1 MVLDSLGFLPPP
13 KEGESMSD
21 VANQVLRELRTRS
34 FLSDDLDFGVD
45 YCFEMHDLVS
55 DLAVYIGKGEF
66 ERVDRRNPKLS
77 ENAQHL
83 VFEENDF
90 CGQDLVPA
98 GVRSVVFRNGGSD
111 INFLNTLVSR
121 CKYLRLLDLRYSEH
135 ESLPQCMG
143 KLKHLRFLCL
153 AKMEKLKE
161 LPDSVCK
168 LQNLQTLILSGC
180 TNLQKLPKGMK
191 NLVSLRQLAI
201 TTAQADFPK
210 ELIANLTSLENL
222 SFTECDNLE
231 SLFEGVQLST
241 VKSLILSECGSLK
254 SVSLHAFRNLE
265 FLMIADCTKLELSMS
280 LSCQIP
286 DSKLKYLF
294 LDELP
299 QLVKLPQS
307 FQGSANT
314 LQHLSISDCVNL
326 DELPEWLP
334 TLICLKVLDIGSC
347 PKLLSLPNIHHLTNL
362 ENLEI
367 VDCPELCRRFK
378 PEVGQDWHKISHIKI
393 VHIEDSDTEE
403 ESSE

>member
-13 KEGESMSD
+13 KEGESMTN

-34 FLSDDLDFGVD
+34 FISDDLDFGVD
-45 YCFEMHDLVS
+45 SL
-55 DLAVYIGKGEF
+55 YIGKGEF
-66 ERVDRRNPKLS
+66 ERVDRRNPKIS

-83 VFEENDF
+83 VFEENNF
-90 CGQDLVPA
+90 YGEDLVPT
-98 GVRSVVFRNGGSD
+98 GVRSVVFRNGGND
-111 INFLNTLVSR
+111 IDFLNTRV
-121 CKYLRLLDLRYSEH
+121 
-135 ESLPQCMG
+135 
-143 KLKHLRFLCL
+143 CL
-153 AKMEKLKE
+153 
-161 LPDSVCK
+161 S
-168 LQNLQTLILSGC
+168 TLILSGC
-180 TNLQKLPKGMK
+180 TNLRKLPKGMK

-265 FLMIADCTKLELSMS
+265 FLMIADCIKLELSMN

-294 LDELP
+294 LDDLP

-334 TLICLKVLDIGSC
+334 TLICLKVLDIDSC

-403 ESSE
+403 ELSE